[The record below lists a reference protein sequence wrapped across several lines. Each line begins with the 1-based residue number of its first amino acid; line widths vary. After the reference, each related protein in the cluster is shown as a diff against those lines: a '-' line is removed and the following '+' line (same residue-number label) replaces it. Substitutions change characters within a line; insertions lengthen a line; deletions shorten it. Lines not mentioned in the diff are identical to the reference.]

1 MKLIHAQF
9 INKVGQ
15 AIDVGD
21 KVIVVR
27 CDGTVEHGVY
37 IGFTQSRWAPY
48 SKRPYVLADRNTQV
62 PVYGPNRTITHVP
75 GKVRISSLSG
85 KVYKLA

>member
-9 INKVGQ
+9 KNKVGQ
-15 AIDVGD
+15 TIDVGD

-37 IGFTQSRWAPY
+37 IGFTQRIWSPEN
-48 SKRPYVLADRNTQV
+48 KRPYVLADRNTQV
-62 PVYGPNRTITHVP
+62 SVYGPNRTVTKVA
-75 GKVRISSLSG
+75 GKVRISSASG

>member
-1 MKLIHAQF
+1 MKLFHAQF
-9 INKVGQ
+9 KNNVGQ
-15 AIDVGD
+15 TIDVGD

-37 IGFTQSRWAPY
+37 IGFTQQRWNP
-48 SKRPYVLADRNTQV
+48 KNIRPYVLADRNASV
-62 PVYGPNRTITHVP
+62 PVYSADKTITYIP
-75 GKVRISSLSG
+75 GKVRISSSTG